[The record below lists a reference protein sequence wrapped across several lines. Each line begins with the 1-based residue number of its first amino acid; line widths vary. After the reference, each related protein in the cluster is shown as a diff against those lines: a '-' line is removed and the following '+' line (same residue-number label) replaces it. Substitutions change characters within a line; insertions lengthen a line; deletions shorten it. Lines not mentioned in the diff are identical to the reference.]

1 MTIRAVLW
9 DIDDTLVD
17 YTHAEWAGAVA
28 FARGRGLAGRYG
40 DERALVE
47 EWHAVM
53 ARHYERYLA
62 GELGFLEQRRARV
75 REFTGEAGL
84 GDAEA
89 DAVFA
94 EYEVL
99 HEAAWRAF
107 PDVLPA
113 LAALEAAAP
122 GLRHGLLSNS
132 AGAVQER
139 KLAATGLRGRFATL
153 VCSEEAGVA
162 KPAAGAFLA
171 GCAALGMAP
180 EETAYVGDRA
190 DVDGLG
196 AVGAG
201 LVGVWVDRPGA
212 RGTAPEVAAAAL
224 RAGVLRIGGLDE
236 LVGALG
242 PWLVAGVTAEL
253 AGEHARTAP
262 GTRPETVPGGVP
274 GQAAGKASALLGG
287 PGEDGETRFGAG
299 SAIG

>member
-17 YTHAEWAGAVA
+17 YTGAERVGAIA
-28 FARGRGLAGRYG
+28 FARARGLADRYV
-40 DERALVE
+40 DEDALAE

-84 GDAEA
+84 SDAAA

-94 EYEVL
+94 EYEAL
-99 HEAAWRAF
+99 HEAAWRVF
-107 PDVLPA
+107 PDVVPA
-113 LAALEAAAP
+113 LDALEAAAP

-171 GCAALGMAP
+171 GCAALGVAP
-180 EETAYVGDRA
+180 GETVYVGDRA

-196 AVGAG
+196 AARAG

-212 RGTAPEVAAAAL
+212 RGTAPEAAEAAL

-236 LVGALG
+236 LVGALAPALTG
-242 PWLVAGVTAEL
+242 TV
-253 AGEHARTAP
+253 P
-262 GTRPETVPGGVP
+262 GTRPEVVPGGV
-274 GQAAGKASALLGG
+274 AGGVAGTASALLGG
-287 PGEDGETRFGAG
+287 PGGDGETRFGAG